1 MSKRFQGLGV
11 ALITPFTPEG
21 DIDFPGLERMVH
33 HVASS
38 KAHYLVALGSTGEA
52 MLMSGD
58 EHRRVLDFIMEVNAG
73 RLPIVA
79 GFDGQGGTLA
89 AVERIATMDPKGLS
103 ALLVSPPSYI
113 KPGQEGMKSHFKA
126 LAEAAPLPIIM
137 YNVPSR
143 AGVSLRY
150 L

>member
-11 ALITPFTPEG
+11 ALITPFTPQG

-52 MLMSGD
+52 MLMSSD

-79 GFDGQGGTLA
+79 GFDGQALQKK
-89 AVERIATMDPKGLS
+89 IPS
-103 ALLVSPPSYI
+103 AQLPR
-113 KPGQEGMKSHFKA
+113 
-126 LAEAAPLPIIM
+126 APL
-137 YNVPSR
+137 
-143 AGVSLRY
+143 
-150 L
+150 